1 MKIILAFDSFK
12 GSLTSLEV
20 ADSFEKALQI
30 YLPHCNIHK
39 VCIADGGEGTVDALV
54 ENLEGEY
61 IEIPVCDPLGR
72 TITARYGYIEKSR
85 TAVIEMAAASG
96 LPLLQPH
103 EYNPLKTS
111 TYGTGEMIAHA
122 LRLGC
127 CNFLIGIGGS
137 ATNDG
142 GMGMLSALGY
152 KFLDKEG
159 NILPCNGEMLS
170 KIVHI
175 DSSQAM
181 SQLQH
186 ATFTVACDV
195 NNPLYGPNGAAHIF
209 APQKGADSKM
219 VELLDNGLRNY
230 ARVINSYKGGNID
243 TVPGSGAAGGLG
255 AGFKAILNARLVR
268 GIEMVL
274 DAIDFDRLIAD
285 STWVITGE
293 GCIDRQTLMGKAPAG
308 ILHRAHSRGIKT
320 IAIGGKV
327 EWCDE
332 LRHSHFTAIH
342 AITPPDMPLD
352 VALQPSVARNN
363 IMRTAEYLAQ
373 TLLQK

>member
-1 MKIILAFDSFK
+1 MNITLAFDSFK
-12 GSLTSLEV
+12 GSLTSREV
-20 ADSFEKALQI
+20 ADTFETALHS

-54 ENLEGEY
+54 ENLRGEY

-72 TITARYGYIEKSR
+72 TVTARYGIIEKSR

-96 LPLLQPH
+96 LTLLQPH

-122 LRLGC
+122 LRNGY

-142 GMGMLSALGY
+142 GVGMLSALGY
-152 KFLDKEG
+152 RFLDKEG
-159 NILPCNGEMLS
+159 NILPCCGEILS
-170 KIVHI
+170 KIAHI

-181 SQLQH
+181 PQLQQ

-195 NNPLYGPNGAAHIF
+195 TNPLYGPNGAAYIF
-209 APQKGADSKM
+209 APQKGADGKM
-219 VELLDNGLRNY
+219 VELLDKGLRNY
-230 ARVINSYKGGNID
+230 ARVINSYNGCNID
-243 TVPGSGAAGGLG
+243 TVPGGGAAGGLG
-255 AGFKAILNARLVR
+255 AGFMAILNARLVR

-274 DAIDFDRLIAD
+274 DAIEFDRMIAD

-293 GCIDRQTLMGKAPAG
+293 GCIDRQTLMGKAPTG
-308 ILHRAHSRGIKT
+308 ILHRAIRQGIKT

-332 LRHSHFTAIH
+332 LRQSHFSAIH

-352 VALQPSVARNN
+352 LALQPQVARDN
-363 IMRTAEYLAQ
+363 IMRTAKYLAE
-373 TLLQK
+373 TLFLQ